1 MTGIELNNHMSK
13 KDTSEQIKSRDERAN
28 RRGNSVSVAE
38 GGLFSTS
45 LEESKKSSAAIDFD
59 GLVGSMS
66 AANLTDSSQPKSAVS
81 AVHQTPL
88 KEKVRS
94 GSKDSDDSY
103 DSKSSTEVHG
113 NPEGNPTHKS
123 VVSPS
128 SGRYST
134 TIERGRTAIGPQVE
148 HATARVVYSRMVDQV
163 INSTTI
169 SKTRD
174 ALRES
179 FSHLPISS
187 ADLREMGNVV
197 DEAEGR
203 ISIFKAEREN
213 IKKLK
218 GRTDLPFN
226 PDLVNEVMVEGI
238 KSMNAKT
245 AAILIDYAVFA
256 ANKMPYANF
265 PTEGVPSNPN
275 TGSEQTA
282 KNRLGL
288 LSDIVES
295 VATIRDLSE
304 KTDERSQRK
313 LQEEQDRFREY
324 FSPKRQG
331 NLREHWGIT
340 GEQVDDLLEKKTG
353 IDDLFTATLQ
363 DKIAN
368 HVGQLFYYPRLQTPH
383 HYTINRVEGDWAVSK
398 EDWCDVMKIDPA
410 TEQRISGTPKYNSG
424 TLPRN
429 NNPEILYDVA
439 GRHLV
444 ATFNAFMGLSR
455 FGRENQEAIVDGFL
469 EKSVLENSGL
479 NRNQG
484 WEGLVDPQTGE
495 EIDLN
500 SVKRGVKEVTTIDHD
515 NRIFAAKNSQTREFI
530 IDQDHGKEGGSND
543 RY

>member
-13 KDTSEQIKSRDERAN
+13 KDNSDITTEREERMKRREILKTSA
-28 RRGNSVSVAE
+28 
-38 GGLFSTS
+38 GGGS
-45 LEESKKSSAAIDFD
+45 SSAVIGVEELAESI
-59 GLVGSMS
+59 S
-66 AANLTDSSQPKSAVS
+66 AANLDDPSQPKSAINIT
-81 AVHQTPL
+81 HQTPL
-88 KEKVRS
+88 KGKLRS
-94 GSKDSDDSY
+94 ASGESENSD
-103 DSKSSTEVHG
+103 SSTEVHG
-113 NPEGNPTHKS
+113 KIEGNPSHKS

-128 SGRYST
+128 SGRFAT

-148 HATARVVYSRMVDQV
+148 HATARVVYSRMVDQ
-163 INSTTI
+163 IIDRTTI

-174 ALRES
+174 ALRKA

-187 ADLREMGNVV
+187 DALGEMGNVV

-238 KSMNAKT
+238 KAMNAKT

-288 LSDIVES
+288 LSDVIES

-340 GEQVDDLLEKKTG
+340 GEWVDDLLEKRME

-368 HVGQLFYYPRLQTPH
+368 HVGQLFYYPRLTNPH
-383 HYTINRVEGDWAVSK
+383 VNTVIDGVLGDWAVTQEEWDK
-398 EDWCDVMKIDPA
+398 TMARDEDSVAKRKA
-410 TEQRISGTPKYNSG
+410 PKYNSG

-429 NNPEILYDVA
+429 NDPEIMYDVA

-444 ATFNAFMGLSR
+444 ATFNAFRGLSR

-479 NRNQG
+479 NINQG
-484 WEGLVDPQTGE
+484 WEGLVDPITERG
-495 EIDLN
+495 IDLDN
-500 SVKRGVKEVTTIDHD
+500 TRFEIKNVTTLDHE
-515 NRIFAAKNSQTREFI
+515 NRIFAAKESHVRTQLKKANEIDGREV
-530 IDQDHGKEGGSND
+530 
-543 RY
+543 

>member
-1 MTGIELNNHMSK
+1 MTRIELNNHMSK
-13 KDTSEQIKSRDERAN
+13 KDTFEQIKSRDERAN
-28 RRGNSVSVAE
+28 RRGNNISVAR
-38 GGLFSTS
+38 SSSSTTS

-81 AVHQTPL
+81 VAHQTPL

-163 INSTTI
+163 IDSTTI

-174 ALRES
+174 ALREA

-187 ADLREMGNVV
+187 ADLRGMGNVV

-245 AAILIDYAVFA
+245 AAILIDCAVFA

-265 PTEGVPSNPN
+265 PTEGVPTNPN

-288 LSDIVES
+288 LSDVIES

-313 LQEEQDRFREY
+313 LQEERDRFQEY

-340 GEQVDDLLEKKTG
+340 GEQVDDLLEKKTV
-353 IDDLFTATLQ
+353 IDDLFTAALQ

-368 HVGQLFYYPRLQTPH
+368 HVGQLFYYPRLTDPH
-383 HYTINRVEGDWAVSK
+383 ENIVIDGVLGDWAVTQEEWNKTMARDADSVAK
-398 EDWCDVMKIDPA
+398 CKA
-410 TEQRISGTPKYNSG
+410 QKYNLG
-424 TLPRN
+424 ALPRS
-429 NNPEILYDVA
+429 NNPEIMYDVV

-444 ATFNAFMGLSR
+444 ATFNAFRGLSG

-469 EKSVLENSGL
+469 EKAVLENSGL

-484 WEGLVDPQTGE
+484 WEGLVDSETGN
-495 EIDLN
+495 EIDLV
-500 SVKRGVKEVTTIDHD
+500 SAKEEIGKVTTLDHD
-515 NRIFAAKNSQTREFI
+515 SRIFAAKDSHIRSQLKKPNEIEAREV
-530 IDQDHGKEGGSND
+530 
-543 RY
+543 